1 MPDWTVVIPAWNEAK
16 YLPATLRAIERQTY
30 APKEVI
36 VVDNLSRDD
45 TGKIAAAWG
54 ATVLLCEKKGVAY
67 ARQMGLEA
75 AQTDWIATTD
85 ADSQP
90 IREWLGYLNA
100 AASVPGRTVLYG
112 PMRFC
117 GLREPYP
124 RLTELS
130 YSTFLH
136 VARIMDKP
144 NTGAA
149 NMAYSR
155 QAALMVG
162 GYAPVE
168 AYEDIILGQE
178 LARIGEIAYVPGA
191 LVETS
196 SRRLDKGVIQFLWRH
211 FKNVTGH
218 TRGYFDEMRE

>member
-1 MPDWTVVIPAWNEAK
+1 MADLIHIK
-16 YLPATLRAIERQTY
+16 SGLRSD
-30 APKEVI
+30 P
-36 VVDNLSRDD
+36 
-45 TGKIAAAWG
+45 
-54 ATVLLCEKKGVAY
+54 VAHRID

-75 AQTDWIATTD
+75 ATTDWIATTD
-85 ADSQP
+85 ADSLP
-90 IREWLGYLNA
+90 IPEWLGYYQA
-100 AASVPGRTVLYG
+100 AASVPGRTALYG

-136 VARIMDKP
+136 VARVIGKP
-144 NTGAA
+144 NMGGA

-155 QAALMVG
+155 CAALLVG
-162 GYAPVE
+162 GYAPIE
-168 AYEDIILGQE
+168 AYEDVILGQE
-178 LARIGEIAYVPGA
+178 LDRLGEAKYVPGA

-196 SRRLDKGVIQFLWRH
+196 SRRLDKGVVQFLWRH

-218 TRGYFDEMRE
+218 TRGYFDELRE